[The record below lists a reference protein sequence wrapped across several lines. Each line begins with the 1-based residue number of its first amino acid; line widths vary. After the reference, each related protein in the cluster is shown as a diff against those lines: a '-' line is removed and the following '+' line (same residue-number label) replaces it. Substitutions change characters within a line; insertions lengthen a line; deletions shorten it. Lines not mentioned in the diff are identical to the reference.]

1 MERKINEI
9 FNYNG
14 KKLKVVES
22 KVDYCDNYF
31 LFNFNDCCI
40 EPNIICGE
48 CSRFNRSDN
57 KSVIFVEVKEEQ
69 SHKLNLY
76 EILKNC
82 PKGTT
87 LYSTVLGNVSLKDVI
102 ADAIYPIIVKCKDG
116 LIESFTTDGKTFED
130 FDGECV
136 LFPSKEQRDWSK
148 FTAPCPKK
156 EKFDPKTLKPFDKVL
171 ARLDSRSI
179 WCCELFSFIED
190 DTNLIKCCGAYYK
203 YCIPYNDKT
212 KYLIGTI
219 EDAPEFYKYW
229 ED

>member
-1 MERKINEI
+1 MERKIGEI

-22 KVDYCDNYF
+22 KEDYCNNCYLYYGNVCTNSDK
-31 LFNFNDCCI
+31 I
-40 EPNIICGE
+40 RGK
-48 CSRFNRSDN
+48 CSKRNRSDN
-57 KSVIFVEVKEEQ
+57 KSVIFVEVKEKQ
-69 SHKLNLY
+69 SNKLNLY

-148 FTAPCPKK
+148 FTASWYKK
-156 EKFDPKTLKPFDKVL
+156 EKFDPNTLNPFDKVL
-171 ARLDSRSI
+171 IRQTDTSI
-179 WCCELFSFIED
+179 WRCAHFSHINNINNRICV
-190 DTNLIKCCGAYYK
+190 TYAVCS
-203 YCIPYNDKT
+203 YCIPYNDDT
-212 KYLIGTI
+212 KHLVGTT
-219 EDAPEFYKYW
+219 EEAPEYYKYW

>member
-1 MERKINEI
+1 MERKINET

-22 KVDYCDNYF
+22 KVDYCDNCF

-40 EPNIICGE
+40 EPNTICGA
-48 CSRFNRSDN
+48 CSKFNRYDN

-69 SHKLNLY
+69 SHKLNLI

-102 ADAIYPIIVKCKDG
+102 DNAIYPIIVKCEDG
-116 LIESFTTDGKTFED
+116 LIETFTNDGKMEKAYY
-130 FDGECV
+130 GECT

-148 FTAPCPKK
+148 FTAPWYKK
-156 EKFDPKTLKPFDKVL
+156 EKFNPKTLNPFDKVL
-171 ARLDSRSI
+171 VRQTNTSTWRCAH
-179 WCCELFSFIED
+179 FSHINNINNRICV
-190 DTNLIKCCGAYYK
+190 TYAVCS
-203 YCIPYNDKT
+203 YCIPYNDDT
-212 KYLIGTI
+212 KHLVGTTD
-219 EDAPEFYKYW
+219 EAPDFYKYW